1 MAYIKKEKKDYGD
14 IGRKTNVSKG
24 LEKKQ
29 TISTV
34 ILPSH
39 KKVIASKYGS
49 VSKAIEFAANFTAC
63 H

>member
-1 MAYIKKEKKDYGD
+1 MAYKKKNKIEYGE
-14 IGRKTNVSKG
+14 IGRKTNESKG
-24 LEKKQ
+24 LEKKE

-39 KKVIASKYGS
+39 KKVIAKKYGS